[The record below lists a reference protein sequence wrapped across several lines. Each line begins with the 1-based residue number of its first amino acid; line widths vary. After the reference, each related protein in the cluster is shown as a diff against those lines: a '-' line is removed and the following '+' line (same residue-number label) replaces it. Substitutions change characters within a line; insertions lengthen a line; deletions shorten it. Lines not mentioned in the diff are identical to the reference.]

1 MSNLQATLLISLLL
15 LIEIGICIYVSHC
28 ERDIADLTSRLEGD
42 EQADTATMLTVRW
55 PDEYGTH
62 WHTSIHP
69 HELADLIREQSPLAT
84 AIQEG
89 TARISIHPTTERPL
103 Q

>member
-28 ERDIADLTSRLEGD
+28 ERDIANLTSRLEGD
-42 EQADTATMLTVRW
+42 EQTDTATMLTVRW

-62 WHTSIHP
+62 WRTSIHP
-69 HELADLIREQSPLAT
+69 HELADLIREQPSLAG
-84 AIQEG
+84 AIREG
-89 TARISIHPTTERPL
+89 AAHVSIHPTTEGTL